1 MHKLSTTQTYI
12 VKTVQGTEYGPADVN
27 QLRIWAKEQRLN
39 PTDSIHFLDGSP
51 SIDAINCEQ
60 LASYFKGVTSS
71 QNSDAI
77 ATLIPYK
84 NKCALIGYYLGIVSL
99 LPVIGLPFAIA
110 ALILGFLGLK
120 HKNKHPESHGTAHA
134 IVAIIGGISGLII
147 SFISFALLPTI
158 IQSN

>member
-1 MHKLSTTQTYI
+1 MHKLSTTQTYV
-12 VKTVQGTEYGPADVN
+12 VKTVQGTEYGPAYVN

-39 PTDSIHFLDGSP
+39 PTDSTHFLDGSP

-60 LASYFKGVTSS
+60 LAPYFKGVTSS
-71 QNSDAI
+71 QDSD
-77 ATLIPYK
+77 
-84 NKCALIGYYLGIVSL
+84 
-99 LPVIGLPFAIA
+99 AIA

-147 SFISFALLPTI
+147 SFISFALLPII